1 MNIRIGFG
9 APSYGPHHHHHHHH
23 GPPPPVYGPGYGP
36 AVYGPGYGPS
46 YGYGAAPPHW

>member
-23 GPPPPVYGPGYGP
+23 GPPPVYGPGYGP
-36 AVYGPGYGPS
+36 AAYGPGYGPS

>member
-36 AVYGPGYGPS
+36 AVYGPGYGPG

>member
-1 MNIRIGFG
+1 MNIRVGFG